1 MQIQHVMILEWAT
14 VFLMRFWQLHNK
26 KKPAQNNDKRK
37 NSAQQTMPKTQM
49 RK

>member
-26 KKPAQNNDKRK
+26 NNLHKIMINKRIVHSK
-37 NSAQQTMPKTQM
+37 QCK
-49 RK
+49 RHK